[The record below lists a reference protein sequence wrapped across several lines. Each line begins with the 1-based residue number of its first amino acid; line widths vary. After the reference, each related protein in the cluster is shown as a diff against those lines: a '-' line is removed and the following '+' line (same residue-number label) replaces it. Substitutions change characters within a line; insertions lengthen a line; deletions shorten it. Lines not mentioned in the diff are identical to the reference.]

1 MIAEGKVPLT
11 KPGSA
16 LLSVNLVFNQS
27 TVTEAFAT
35 NPMKLLT
42 PRARGQSIWAY
53 TSSFGGG
60 LVAGDQT
67 QVELKLGPETRCFLG
82 TQAST
87 KVYRNPASLPC
98 GHETHARVEGGSALI
113 FAPDPVQAFAEA
125 SYTQHQE
132 FDLAPDANLALL
144 DWMSSGR
151 AACGERWMF
160 DHFSSRNV
168 IHIGG
173 ETVFLDALKLDA
185 EDGSLS
191 APHRTGRFNC
201 LGMLLLIGPA
211 LRSAAERLLAAIGA
225 RPVERQGELVV
236 SASPVRDGAV
246 LRFAG
251 TSVEAVGRELHHH
264 LAPAVELLG
273 DDPWERKW

>member
-1 MIAEGKVPLT
+1 MIAEGKSSLT
-11 KPGSA
+11 RSGSA
-16 LLSVNLVFNQS
+16 LLTVDSVFSQS
-27 TVTEAFAT
+27 TVTEAYAT
-35 NPMKLLT
+35 SPMKLLT

-67 QVELKLGPETRCFLG
+67 QMEIKLGPETRCFLG

-87 KVYRNPASLPC
+87 KVYRNPSGLPC
-98 GHETHARVEGGSALI
+98 GHHTHASIEGGSTLI

-125 SYTQHQE
+125 SYTQEQE
-132 FDLAPDANLALL
+132 FDLAPDASLALL

-151 AACGERWMF
+151 SACGERWVF
-160 DHFSSRNV
+160 DHFSSRNL

-173 ETVFLDALKLDA
+173 ETVFLDALKLDPEGGDLA
-185 EDGSLS
+185 

-201 LGMLLLIGPA
+201 LGMLLFIGPA
-211 LRSAAERLLAAIGA
+211 LRTVAERLLAAVGA
-225 RPVERQGELVV
+225 RPVEKQGQLVV

-251 TSVEAVGRELHHH
+251 EGVELVGRELHHH
-264 LAPAVELLG
+264 LAPVAEVLG
-273 DDPWERKW
+273 DDPWARKW

>member
-1 MIAEGKVPLT
+1 MIAEGNSPLT

-16 LLSVNLVFNQS
+16 QLTVELVFNQS

-35 NPMKLLT
+35 SPMKLLT

-67 QVELKLGPETRCFLG
+67 RVEIKLGPETRCFLG

-87 KVYRNPASLPC
+87 KIYRNPSDLPC
-98 GHETHARVEGGSALI
+98 GHHTHAHIDGGSMLI

-125 SYTQHQE
+125 SYTQEQE
-132 FDLAPDANLALL
+132 FDLAPDASLALV

-151 AACGERWMF
+151 VARGERWVF

-168 IHIGG
+168 IHVGD
-173 ETVFLDALKLDA
+173 ETVFLDALELDPA
-185 EDGSLS
+185 DGDLAAS
-191 APHRTGRFNC
+191 HRTGRFNC

-211 LRSAAERLLAAIGA
+211 MRSAAQQLLATIGA
-225 RPVERQGELVV
+225 RPVERQGELVC

-251 TSVEAVGRELHHH
+251 ESVEAVGRELHHH
-264 LAPAVELLG
+264 LAPVAELLG
-273 DDPWERKW
+273 DDPWARKW

>member
-1 MIAEGKVPLT
+1 MIAEGKSPLT
-11 KPGSA
+11 RPGSA
-16 LLSVNLVFNQS
+16 LLSVDLVFNQS
-27 TVTEAFAT
+27 TVTEAYAT

-67 QVELKLGPETRCFLG
+67 HVEIKLGPETRCFLG

-87 KVYRNPASLPC
+87 KIYRNPSDLPC
-98 GHETHARVEGGSALI
+98 GHHTHARIEGGSTLV

-125 SYTQHQE
+125 SYTQEQE
-132 FDLAPDANLALL
+132 FDLAPDASLALL

-151 AACGERWMF
+151 AARGERWMF

-168 IHIGG
+168 IHVAG
-173 ETVFLDALKLDA
+173 ETVFLDALKLDS
-185 EDGSLS
+185 EDGDLS

-211 LRSAAERLLAAIGA
+211 LRAAAERLLAVVGA
-225 RPVERQGELVV
+225 RPVDKQAELVI

-251 TSVEAVGRELHHH
+251 ESVEAVGRELHHH
-264 LAPAVELLG
+264 LAPVAELLG
-273 DDPWERKW
+273 DDPWARKW